1 MYISAN
7 TSDMCCFYILTRIK
21 ITVWT
26 CSKANLELFALFLAV
41 LYGEKFQLP
50 FPHRGY
56 EVLSELFQG
65 HIIRL
70 SNSVLLCFGESVSLY
85 SGILESSL
93 RLQAH
98 SKYSAI

>member
-65 HIIRL
+65 HIRL